1 MRLLLLSIILLIIL
15 LPLLCTVG
23 PCAKTCLCKQSLLQ
37 IILITYFCL
46 LDSSVL
52 VLLLGNYM
60 QEASGSSEAC
70 APSLFGEAVNYPT
83 TPDTMKDFPATIPVT
98 ATAMKVRSLAAGQV
112 DRTVSAAL
120 PDGMHVSKDARI
132 AFQKAATLFLF
143 YLSCLAE
150 DERSREG
157 RKRVTL
163 SAHDIKSAL
172 KAAGMSHL
180 LPLLG
185 TSHMKRIRTDD
196 NSFL

>member
-1 MRLLLLSIILLIIL
+1 
-15 LPLLCTVG
+15 
-23 PCAKTCLCKQSLLQ
+23 
-37 IILITYFCL
+37 
-46 LDSSVL
+46 
-52 VLLLGNYM
+52 M

-157 RKRVTL
+157 RKTC
-163 SAHDIKSAL
+163 
-172 KAAGMSHL
+172 
-180 LPLLG
+180 
-185 TSHMKRIRTDD
+185 
-196 NSFL
+196 NSFGARHQVRTKGSRYVPFASVAWHQSYEAHTH